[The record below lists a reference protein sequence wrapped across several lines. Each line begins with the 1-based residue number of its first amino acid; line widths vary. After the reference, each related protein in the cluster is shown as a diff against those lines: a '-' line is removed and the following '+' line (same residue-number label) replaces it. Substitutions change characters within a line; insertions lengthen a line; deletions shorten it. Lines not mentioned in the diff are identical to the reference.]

1 MPGSHMRQALW
12 PWLGWYSPE
21 ARLEMRQKGAAA
33 ARRACEGREL
43 RNIVNAQHLRLRTFV
58 DVHGREYSPSAA
70 RRR

>member
-1 MPGSHMRQALW
+1 MRVDDVAELA
-12 PWLGWYSPE
+12 PL
-21 ARLEMRQKGAAA
+21 ARGA
-33 ARRACEGREL
+33 RGGGACEGREL